1 MDRVIESLGFLRR
14 LAQGFG
20 PYLVLEIVMPG
31 GTLLALLLFLYRRRK
46 PEAVAA
52 SRVVLAV
59 TRTFASFVDQGLSL
73 WRPC

>member
-1 MDRVIESLGFLRR
+1 MDWIMQKLGSLGR

-59 TRTFASFVDQGLSL
+59 TRTLANFVDQGLSI

>member
-1 MDRVIESLGFLRR
+1 MDRVMESLGLLRR
-14 LAQGFG
+14 VVQNFG

-46 PEAVAA
+46 LEAA
-52 SRVVLAV
+52 SVSRAVLAV
-59 TRTFASFVDQGLSL
+59 ARVLSNFVDQGLSI

>member
-1 MDRVIESLGFLRR
+1 MDRVMESLGLLRR
-14 LAQGFG
+14 VAQNFG

-46 PEAVAA
+46 LEAVSA
-52 SRVVLAV
+52 SRTVLAV
-59 TRTFASFVDQGLSL
+59 GRVLSNFVDQGLSI